1 MGFRFICSCIPIG
14 NCYEE
19 KPASVIIFTKY
30 HLIGVAIPNM
40 KHEYC
45 SVVEIHVHI
54 FGDAWCNFGMF
65 HPYPTDDLQDCVI
78 PKTPQILPKL
88 VCVVGKYIN
97 LLFNC
102 P

>member
-1 MGFRFICSCIPIG
+1 M
-14 NCYEE
+14 
-19 KPASVIIFTKY
+19 IIFTKY

-65 HPYPTDDLQDCVI
+65 HPYPTDDLQDGVI
-78 PKTPQILPKL
+78 PKTPQNLLKL
-88 VCVVGKYIN
+88 VCVVGKIYKLVIQ
-97 LLFNC
+97 LPLDLFFDC
-102 P
+102 YPTEI